1 MAACFTASWFIDGS
15 LACLALVIFR
25 WPAAVAGRGLSVK
38 SHLPQLFHAFID
50 KRVHPVRG
58 KARSRID
65 DMDRNRLGLELLQH
79 VFEPAA
85 LPERCD
91 LIRKKHPQPQPVDAA
106 AQGAVSLI
114 ATESRCELIKKKY
127 FLALSFIIF

>member
-38 SHLPQLFHAFID
+38 SHLPQLFHAFIV

-65 DMDRNRLGLELLQH
+65 AMHLTQHELELLQP
-79 VFEPAA
+79 VFEPTA
-85 LPERCD
+85 LLERRSV
-91 LIRKKHPQPQPVDAA
+91 IVKNHPQPQPVDSSA
-106 AQGAVSLI
+106 
-114 ATESRCELIKKKY
+114 
-127 FLALSFIIF
+127 